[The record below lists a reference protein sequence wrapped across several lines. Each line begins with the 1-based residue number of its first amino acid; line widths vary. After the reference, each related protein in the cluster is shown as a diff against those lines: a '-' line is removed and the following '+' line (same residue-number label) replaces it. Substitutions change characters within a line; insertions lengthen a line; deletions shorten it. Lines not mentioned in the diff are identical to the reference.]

1 MIKQSGIADVY
12 TDFRG
17 LADLKGKAHSN
28 SPEAAKQV
36 AQKFES
42 MFLQMALKSARQA
55 TIKSDLMNSSQADTY
70 REMYDQQMALELG
83 KRTNLGLS
91 DMLEKQ
97 LGGKSGSKAAA
108 LGGKN
113 LNDYRKDA
121 GLPMIE
127 GDAAVKLL
135 DEITASQKLTGTA
148 RPAPGLASAAAP
160 SKSGGRF
167 ASPEAFVQ
175 ELWPHAQAAGQELGV
190 DPKMLLAQAALESG
204 WGKSM
209 MRDAS
214 GNHSHNL
221 FGIKADRRWEGA
233 SIAARTLEYES
244 GAPVR
249 KNAAFRAYSSYTE
262 SFKDYV
268 NFLKS
273 NPRYE
278 KALAN
283 SNRPE
288 RFIAGLQ
295 KAGYATD
302 PNYARKVMSIYRRHD
317 AFAALPTA
325 TGTQVIATSAD
336 TTSDGPA

>member
-1 MIKQSGIADVY
+1 MIKQSGMADVY
-12 TDFRG
+12 TDFHG
-17 LADLKGKAHSN
+17 LAQLKGQAHN
-28 SPEAAKQV
+28 KSPEATRQV

-70 REMYDQQMALELG
+70 RDMYDQQMALELG

-91 DMLEKQ
+91 AMLEKQ
-97 LGGKSGSKAAA
+97 LGGTGNGAKTGAVA
-108 LGGKN
+108 GKT
-113 LNDYRKDA
+113 LNDYRREA

-127 GDAAVKLL
+127 GDATAKLV
-135 DEITASQKLTGTA
+135 DEITSAQRLTGTSTI
-148 RPAPGLASAAAP
+148 PATTPSASA
-160 SKSGGRF
+160 SSSTGRF
-167 ASPEAFVQ
+167 ASREAFVQ
-175 ELWPHAQAAGQELGV
+175 ELWPHAKAAAEELGV

-209 MRDAS
+209 MRDAHGHS
-214 GNHSHNL
+214 SHNL
-221 FGIKADRRWEGA
+221 FGIKADRSWTGP
-233 SIAARTLEYES
+233 SIAARTLEYE
-244 GAPVR
+244 GGGPVR
-249 KNAAFRAYSSYTE
+249 KNAAFRSYANYTE

-268 NFLKS
+268 AFLKS

-283 SNRPE
+283 SDRPE

-302 PNYARKVMSIYRRHD
+302 PNYARKVMSIYRGQSALD
-317 AFAALPTA
+317 ASP
-325 TGTQVIATSAD
+325 V
-336 TTSDGPA
+336 SDEA